1 MPGPIAFVWRQ
12 ATRKGLVGGDR
23 RWMAVFAV
31 LGTAK
36 LIRRISRSGKEEKP
50 AFRTELK
57 PGEALTIRHLPPDAT
72 MEA

>member
-1 MPGPIAFVWRQ
+1 MLGFVWRH
-12 ATRKGLVGGDR
+12 ATRKGLIGGDR

-31 LGTAK
+31 IGTAK
-36 LIRRISRSGKEEKP
+36 LVRRISGSSKDPKP

>member
-1 MPGPIAFVWRQ
+1 MIRFVWRQ

-36 LIRRISRSGKEEKP
+36 LIRRFSGSGKERQP
-50 AFRTELK
+50 VFRRELK
-57 PGEALTIRHLPPDAT
+57 PGEALMIRHLPPDAT

>member
-1 MPGPIAFVWRQ
+1 MVSFVWRL
-12 ATRKGLVGGDR
+12 ATRKGLIGGDR

-31 LGTAK
+31 IGTAK
-36 LIRRISRSGKEEKP
+36 LIRRISGSGKDQKP

-57 PGEALTIRHLPPDAT
+57 PGEALMIRHLPPDAT